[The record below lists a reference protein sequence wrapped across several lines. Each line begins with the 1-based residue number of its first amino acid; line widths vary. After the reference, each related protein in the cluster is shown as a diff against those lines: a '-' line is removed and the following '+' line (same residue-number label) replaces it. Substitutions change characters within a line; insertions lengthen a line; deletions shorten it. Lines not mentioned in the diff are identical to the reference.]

1 MIQCETDDFLMSA
14 DSVEVTL
21 PDGTTLGDQDYF
33 NVSLVPETALGNE
46 LWIEGRR
53 KSQPQVN
60 EEELYIVRLILIS
73 PDKDWRTSA
82 SYAWKLDSAWM
93 SSPGEP
99 PSPAEESPY
108 PSSWL
113 HWNVESYTNSVIQ
126 VNDSNHIWECDELV
140 LNFRPIR
147 ETRTT
152 AQYPNQLAT
161 NKERVILKGL
171 RLGLL
176 FNRSVVHPETDYFS
190 PCEKSRPCVVVDGVV
205 QERTG
210 GKQRDAISLGTS
222 STSGREWKVGT
233 QVVALL
239 AVLVVAAL
247 FVLTVVC
254 HRRYH
259 QSKLY
264 RKLTPAPNDDLTL
277 KEEDSYQNTTHS
289 EFT

>member
-1 MIQCETDDFLMSA
+1 
-14 DSVEVTL
+14 
-21 PDGTTLGDQDYF
+21 
-33 NVSLVPETALGNE
+33 
-46 LWIEGRR
+46 
-53 KSQPQVN
+53 
-60 EEELYIVRLILIS
+60 
-73 PDKDWRTSA
+73 
-82 SYAWKLDSAWM
+82 M
-93 SSPGEP
+93 SSPEP
-99 PSPAEESPY
+99 ASPAEESPY
-108 PSSWL
+108 PPSWL

-152 AQYPNQLAT
+152 AQYPKQLAT

-176 FNRSVVHPETDYFS
+176 FNRSVVHPGSDYVS
-190 PCEKSRPCVVVDGVV
+190 PCEKSQPCVVVDGIV

-210 GKQRDAISLGTS
+210 GKQRDATSLGIS
-222 STSGREWKVGT
+222 STSGRQWEVGAH
-233 QVVALL
+233 VVALL
-239 AVLVVAAL
+239 AVLIVAAL